1 VNRAPAVSTHTVH
14 NHLPANQPIIT
25 LDSQVSNLI
34 PSISR
39 PRVERKLGIMSSLKE
54 WRVQIQDALD
64 DFPPDIVK
72 SIRHHLAQLASAEDR
87 HRLGD
92 SLNKLS
98 ATGKKP
104 IYGTAFLV
112 PMLSSVVES
121 SLELSRIMK
130 EHAQNVDDSNPLP
143 GDNELRNIRTSTI
156 QDVLD
161 LYASGP
167 SVRPER
173 MESLDQAECPIA
185 AFLLEASRHAAPP
198 LDHVEWDFQDEFVG
212 GVVDDLDDHLTEQRP
227 YIHVPVFAIL
237 QSSGTGK
244 TRAVMQLCQK
254 RLGLYTC
261 IRHNPIMASGNS
273 TSADL
278 RKSAPSQDQEVYEHL
293 VPEGVRTRHRHRDA
307 DDNDEGFEN
316 TGQALIAV
324 TSWLWAFATEFAG
337 FIKEQNPELDDCW
350 ASFVQ
355 RTSAVLMNDI
365 TPGFRLVPGSAGTK
379 PLTKGRSRRDT
390 LLLRIR
396 QSAVEQAIVLEKLR
410 RSTGEEL
417 NRALAESLREPFE
430 ALQDLIK
437 DEYCFLAIDEAIS
450 MTKTRLTELR
460 RLLSF
465 YPFPKFRVLLLD
477 TNHKVVELTDIKDSS
492 SFRVPA
498 LRTTPHELFLP
509 PPFTA
514 MPQDV
519 FLLQVRSRSNS
530 AGSLASRI
538 LTVRSP

>member
-1 VNRAPAVSTHTVH
+1 MP
-14 NHLPANQPIIT
+14 
-25 LDSQVSNLI
+25 
-34 PSISR
+34 
-39 PRVERKLGIMSSLKE
+39 SLKE

-64 DFPPDIVK
+64 DFPPNIVE
-72 SIRHHLAQLASAEDR
+72 SVRYHLKQLAAAEDR
-87 HRLGD
+87 HMLGD

-121 SLELSRIMK
+121 SLELSRLMK
-130 EHAQNVDDSNPLP
+130 EHAQDINDTNPLP
-143 GDNELRNIRTSTI
+143 GDDELRRIKKFDI
-156 QDVLD
+156 EEVVY

-167 SVRPER
+167 SVRPET
-173 MESLDQAECPIA
+173 MESLDQADCPIT
-185 AFLLEASRHAAPP
+185 AFLIEASRRAAPP
-198 LDHVEWDFQDEFVG
+198 LDHVDWAFQDDFVG

-244 TRAVMQLCQK
+244 TRAVMQLCHK

-261 IRHNPIMASGNS
+261 IRHNPMMASGNS

-278 RKSAPSQDQEVYEHL
+278 RKSAPNQDQEVYKHL

-307 DDNDEGFEN
+307 DDDDEGFEN

-324 TSWLWAFATEFAG
+324 ASWLWAFATEFAG

-365 TPGFRLVPGSAGTK
+365 TPGFRLTPESAGMKK
-379 PLTKGRSRRDT
+379 PLTKGRSRRDA

-430 ALQDLIK
+430 ALEDLIK

-477 TNHKVVELTDIKDSS
+477 TNHKVVELTDIEDSS

-498 LRTTPHELFLP
+498 LRTKLHKLILP

-519 FLLQVRSRSNS
+519 FLLQVRPRSNS
-530 AGSLASRI
+530 SGNLASRL
-538 LTVRSP
+538 LTTRSA